1 MAHENGMSEFTEEN
15 AKIYFNAINHHGEPD
30 AAFCDNYTP
39 GSQLITDEPNA
50 VLPKDYTCGACEWYQ
65 AGVGCHNP
73 EIVSGRRIR

>member
-1 MAHENGMSEFTEEN
+1 MTEIDEKDLEK
-15 AKIYFNAINHHGEPD
+15 AAGGVDTYIWREPD

-73 EIVSGRRIR
+73 EIVSGRRII